1 MWNWTTTGNRS
12 FHNQFLPSSD
22 YSSQIYVEVMEWLH
36 PSEIPRV
43 EEHCLEALEL
53 LKKYRVD
60 GVRVGWESTT
70 YTLLHSCSSN
80 SGNWPQSHARCSRIR
95 SGVLPPLP
103 MSSMA
108 NAAKPMYLLW
118 HSCGECNTICAC
130 KHDHVQ
136 YSDHELVPMH
146 NWCNTNIKEWRAG
159 GSLYQPVIND
169 VQSKLKIHCPSF
181 VPSLSYQSSVATLSS
196 SNKTSDNHRQSRSSY
211 VYCSWC
217 SIVKEAWLKKKK
229 SSSLEDHEVT
239 LQTFLVFHTRP
250 SASFNI
256 TRATVPQLSS
266 RPVPGRNP
274 RYVLQLYETPINH
287 AMNTLISSRRSLLT
301 WSTKNS
307 GSFCCTALPKHCL
320 ASVSVHLAFSHR
332 EVGVPD
338 GWWDVNEDTLP
349 KDWSECDDDR
359 KRTIRQQRGP
369 HSRREQQHGVDST
382 SNKVNEQSLVRRLQS
397 LLQN

>member
-60 GVRVGWESTT
+60 GVRVGWESAT

-217 SIVKEAWLKKKK
+217 SIVKEAWLKKKIIK
-229 SSSLEDHEVT
+229 
-239 LQTFLVFHTRP
+239 
-250 SASFNI
+250 
-256 TRATVPQLSS
+256 
-266 RPVPGRNP
+266 
-274 RYVLQLYETPINH
+274 
-287 AMNTLISSRRSLLT
+287 SRRPWGDFADLSGLPHPAKRILQHYKSHGAPVKFKTCAWTKSQICAAIIRDPHQSCHEHFDFLKEELVDMINKEQWIILL
-301 WSTKNS
+301 
-307 GSFCCTALPKHCL
+307 H
-320 ASVSVHLAFSHR
+320 SVAK
-332 EVGVPD
+332 
-338 GWWDVNEDTLP
+338 TLP
-349 KDWSECDDDR
+349 GLRLSPPG
-359 KRTIRQQRGP
+359 IFPQRGRSP
-369 HSRREQQHGVDST
+369 RWM
-382 SNKVNEQSLVRRLQS
+382 VRCKRGYPSKRLEWMWWW
-397 LLQN
+397 